1 MVFLQAALNGDRQH
15 AAVPK
20 SPDAIAVDA
29 AAAVR
34 AGAHSVHVHAFDQDG
49 KETLNAAACAAVVNA
64 IRARCPGVP
73 ISLTSSA
80 AIVVDPEERLAII
93 QSWTVMPDLVTANQ
107 GETGIVALSA
117 WLMARGV
124 EIEAGLLSPA
134 DACAFVSSPLR
145 DRCRR
150 VLIEPLNPDPA
161 IALRDAGEMEA
172 ILAAAEVTLPQVH
185 HGFDGSCWAVNE
197 RALARGHG
205 IRTGLEDV
213 AILPDGGAA
222 RDNAQLVE
230 TARAMILG
238 GAHG

>member
-1 MVFLQAALNGDRQH
+1 MC
-15 AAVPK
+15 
-20 SPDAIAVDA
+20 I
-29 AAAVR
+29 
-34 AGAHSVHVHAFDQDG
+34 
-49 KETLNAAACAAVVNA
+49 
-64 IRARCPGVP
+64 
-73 ISLTSSA
+73 
-80 AIVVDPEERLAII
+80 
-93 QSWTVMPDLVTANQ
+93 
-107 GETGIVALSA
+107 
-117 WLMARGV
+117 
-124 EIEAGLLSPA
+124 
-134 DACAFVSSPLR
+134 R
-145 DRCRR
+145 DR
-150 VLIEPLNPDPA
+150 LNPDPA